1 MKNISTILSALA
13 LIGVIVL
20 FGLHFSNGKLKS
32 GKSTTLT
39 SSDHAAAAGGPHIAY
54 IDIDTF
60 EANYN
65 MLKSKKEEFSKR
77 KDAMGAE
84 LNRSANQL
92 QNDVRDF
99 QQKAQT
105 MSQAEGEA
113 KQKKLIQIQQS
124 LETRKATMEE
134 QFAKDQFEFNET
146 LHKELDAFLEE
157 YNADKSYDYIFS
169 YQRTNPQIMYAN
181 KSLNITQDVIK
192 GMNARTPPAKSTA
205 KAK

>member
-1 MKNISTILSALA
+1 MKNLSTILSALA

-20 FGLHFSNGKLKS
+20 FGLHFSGNKSSKPGKPATS
-32 GKSTTLT
+32 GNVQNMPPG
-39 SSDHAAAAGGPHIAY
+39 AHIAY

-65 MLKSKKEEFSKR
+65 VLKAKKEEFTAR
-77 KDAMGAE
+77 KKSMEGE
-84 LNRSANQL
+84 LERAANQL
-92 QNDVRDF
+92 QNDVRAF

-113 KQKKLIQIQQS
+113 AQKRLLQIQQS

-134 QFAKDQFEFNET
+134 QFAKDQIDFNET
-146 LHKELDAFLEE
+146 LHKNLDAFLEE
-157 YNADKSYDYIFS
+157 YNADKHYDYILS
-169 YQRTNPQIMYAN
+169 YQRSNPQIMYADKN
-181 KSLNITQDVIK
+181 LEITQDVIK
-192 GMNARTPPAKSTA
+192 GMNERATQAKSTA

>member
-20 FGLHFSNGKLKS
+20 FGLHFSNSKPAKPGKVAV
-32 GKSTTLT
+32 
-39 SSDHAAAAGGPHIAY
+39 SSDPQTVSKANIAY

-65 MLKSKKEEFSKR
+65 MLKDKKEEFTKR
-77 KDAMGAE
+77 KNSMEAE
-84 LNRSANQL
+84 LQRSVRQL
-92 QNDVRDF
+92 ENDVRAF

-113 KQKKLIQIQQS
+113 AEKKLVQIQRS

-134 QFAKDQFEFNET
+134 QFAKDQFEFNQL

-157 YNADKSYDYIFS
+157 YNEDKRFDYILS
-169 YQRTNPQIMYAN
+169 YQRTNPQIMYVN
-181 KSLNITQDVIK
+181 KDLDITQEVIK
-192 GMNARTPPAKSTA
+192 GMNERPQPSNTPI